1 MKRSALLLVVVALWL
16 SAAGCIEIDGGAVEL
31 SWSLRDFDGDAV
43 DECADARIDEVEI
56 CWQPAVGDTPSV
68 DVACRP
74 GQRQSF
80 PCSEENGVS
89 GFQIDPGSTAFW
101 AHPICDTGDAASED
115 TFQAPA
121 PIVRTVEEGQIV
133 TLNSLLLVVSPLSGT
148 CPEAGCTCSR

>member
-1 MKRSALLLVVVALWL
+1 MTRSALLLLLTLAG
-16 SAAGCIEIDGGAVEL
+16 AGCIEIEGGAVEL

-43 DECADARIDEVEI
+43 EACDDARIDEVEI
-56 CWQPAVGDTPSV
+56 CWQPSDGEAPSV
-68 DVACRP
+68 DLGCRP

-89 GFQIDPGSTAFW
+89 GFTITPGPTAFW
-101 AHPICDTGDAASED
+101 AHPICDTGEAAEED
-115 TFQAPA
+115 TYQAPA

-133 TLNSLLLVVSPLSGT
+133 TLNSLLIVVSPIASD